1 MREKVKN
8 WLKLSPRTHSS
19 RLLVETGM
27 NRIALLVN
35 SRTKLNSGQLLDDR
49 LQLLALDQLEATL
62 GCHSRRF
69 HVCLIQL
76 LFHNLQKGELR
87 MLCGTCAFIEDDF
100 INFLHYKYIISV
112 VKVLTNLY
120 ALVR

>member
-27 NRIALLVN
+27 NRIALLAN
-35 SRTKLNSGQLLDDR
+35 SSTKLNSGQLLDDR

-76 LFHNLQKGELR
+76 LFHNLQKGEVR
-87 MLCGTCAFIEDDF
+87 MSCGTCAPMEDDF
-100 INFLHYKYIISV
+100 DH
-112 VKVLTNLY
+112 
-120 ALVR
+120 R